1 MAGFQVDM
9 SPLVNSSINMGNAY
23 RGIGQ
28 QLGGAIQ
35 NAGNMYAQN
44 QQQEQQQTEVSELVT
59 GAMNG
64 SPESMQALMANYPDA
79 ARNVAQQIQQ
89 QQAQFQG
96 QEARAVT
103 DMDAATLEANQKT
116 IKNIYAIQNLKT
128 PEEREK
134 AFNTLIDDPNDVFDA
149 DDMEALL
156 DPKNLRAESVF
167 YFGEDEADAMFG
179 GGGDAVSISA
189 ADAGFNDLIK
199 DFTPAQQKTAK
210 MVRAGLEG
218 RAMSN
223 AELSAIKSG
232 DIKSYSDYK
241 VKQKQAEKFAELT
254 GSSRARAI
262 DAGVEKIQKI
272 DIGVKN
278 IDKAIS
284 LLESDA
290 GVGAIEKWLPS
301 IKAST
306 VALNNLQSTMALD
319 VIGAVTFGALSQG
332 ELDLAKNVALN
343 TKLDTPDL
351 IADLQ
356 ARKSA
361 QEKLRAY
368 FNEQIQHLD
377 QGGTKASFMRKKER
391 EMEQGNTGDNASAQE
406 NAPQQSNDNNQAL
419 QWAQANP
426 NDPRAAQI
434 MQKLQG
440 AQ

>member
-1 MAGFQVDM
+1 MTGFKVNM

-35 NAGNMYAQN
+35 NAGEMYAQK
-44 QQQEQQQTEVSELVT
+44 QQQEQDLLLQQQS
-59 GAMNG
+59 
-64 SPESMQALMANYPDA
+64 
-79 ARNVAQQIQQ
+79 QQ
-89 QQAQFQG
+89 QQQGAQAALNDLSSRAMQGDPEAFQQLMTQSPQDAQKVAQYLQQQG
-96 QEARAVT
+96 QNAQDDRFTSKMAQETAGFVEQLHLAPVEQQEAMFNAAVG
-103 DMDAATLEANQKT
+103 DDRYD
-116 IKNIYAIQNLKT
+116 ID
-128 PEEREK
+128 EEDRTH
-134 AFNTLIDDPNDVFDA
+134 FMDPNA
-149 DDMEALL
+149 RKALVSQV
-156 DPKNLRAESVF
+156 K
-167 YFGEDEADAMFG
+167 GEDYSNTFFG
-179 GGGDAVSISA
+179 GDGGNGPLPAEAIA
-189 ADAGFNDLIK
+189 FNDLIK
-199 DFTPAQQKTAK
+199 DMTPAQKKTAK
-210 MVRAGLEG
+210 QIKAGLKG
-218 RAMSN
+218 RAVTN
-223 AELSAIKSG
+223 AELTAIESG
-232 DIKSYSDYK
+232 DIKNYSDYK

-391 EMEQGNTGDNASAQE
+391 EMEGDTSGDVVGNTNQD
-406 NAPQQSNDNNQAL
+406 NQAL

-440 AQ
+440 NQ